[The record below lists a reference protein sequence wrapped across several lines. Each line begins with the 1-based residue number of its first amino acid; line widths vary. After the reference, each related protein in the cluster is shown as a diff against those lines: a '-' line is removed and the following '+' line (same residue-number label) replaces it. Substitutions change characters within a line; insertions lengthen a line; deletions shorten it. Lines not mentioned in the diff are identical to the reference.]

1 MRRCFVHPTLFVKPL
16 IARDWETETRVALSM
31 RNYMYVGTETIFPMW
46 FKRELT
52 NSKETFDTYKA
63 CKDLN
68 LDSKSFL
75 F

>member
-1 MRRCFVHPTLFVKPL
+1 
-16 IARDWETETRVALSM
+16 M